1 MKSFK
6 DFVAG
11 AVVATIAVGGVTT
24 AFARSGNFSIPV
36 TFRNISIK
44 IDGDT
49 LITDKEPFI
58 YDGTTYLPIR
68 AVAEAVDKE
77 VSWDDSTNTVS
88 LKSSKSSSSSKNDKD
103 DDDGIRGTRKVIYND
118 NGIKITFTGVE
129 KASLG
134 GQKVNLI
141 IENNSDTDYRF
152 TARNVYVNGE
162 EISPVFS
169 CSVDSGKKV
178 ITDMT
183 FLKASLNKSGI
194 EDIESIKFKFHMI
207 DEDSILDY
215 EDTSTIKFDID

>member
-118 NGIKITFTGVE
+118 NDRKITFTGVE

-141 IENNSDTDYRF
+141 IENNSDIDYRF
-152 TARNVYVNGE
+152 TAKNVYVNGE

-194 EDIESIKFKFHMI
+194 EDIESIKLKFHMI

>member
-77 VSWDDSTNTVS
+77 VSWDDSTKTVS
-88 LKSSKSSSSSKNDKD
+88 LKASKSSRSSKDDKD
-103 DDDGIRGTRKVIYND
+103 DDIRGTRKVIYND

-152 TARNVYVNGE
+152 TAKNVYVNGE

-194 EDIESIKFKFHMI
+194 ENIDSIKLKFHMI

>member
-1 MKSFK
+1 MKSLY

-11 AVVATIAVGGVTT
+11 AVVATIAVGGVTS

-103 DDDGIRGTRKVIYND
+103 DDDGIRGTRKVIYSDND
-118 NGIKITFTGVE
+118 IKITFTGVE

-152 TARNVYVNGE
+152 TAKNVYVNGE
-162 EISPVFS
+162 EISAVLS
-169 CSVDSGKKV
+169 CSVDSGK
-178 ITDMT
+178 
-183 FLKASLNKSGI
+183 
-194 EDIESIKFKFHMI
+194 
-207 DEDSILDY
+207 
-215 EDTSTIKFDID
+215 

>member
-1 MKSFK
+1 MKSFQ

-58 YDGTTYLPIR
+58 YDDTTYLPIR

-103 DDDGIRGTRKVIYND
+103 DDDGIRGKRKVIYND
-118 NGIKITFTGVE
+118 NDIKITFTGVE

-141 IENNSDTDYRF
+141 IENNSDTDYHF
-152 TARNVYVNGE
+152 TAKNVYVNGE

-194 EDIESIKFKFHMI
+194 ENIDSIKLKFHMI

>member
-77 VSWDDSTNTVS
+77 VSWDDSTNTVF

-103 DDDGIRGTRKVIYND
+103 DDDGIRGTRKVIYSDND
-118 NGIKITFTGVE
+118 IKITFTGVE

-152 TARNVYVNGE
+152 TAKNVYVNGE

-194 EDIESIKFKFHMI
+194 EDIESIKLKFHMI

>member
-103 DDDGIRGTRKVIYND
+103 DDDGIRGKRKVIYND
-118 NGIKITFTGVE
+118 NDIKITFTGVE

-152 TARNVYVNGE
+152 TAKNVYVNGE

-183 FLKASLNKSGI
+183 FL
-194 EDIESIKFKFHMI
+194 
-207 DEDSILDY
+207 
-215 EDTSTIKFDID
+215 